1 MPPDHDILGFLRQG
15 ASVAGTRFVLIAASF
30 VSSVVVTRA
39 LPVEERGLFGLL
51 MAVGAL
57 GVQFGNFGLPVANT
71 YLVARNRRLLAAL
84 VSNTGCIFI
93 LIIAFLAAAGTLAV
107 RFVPAWRSLWGAAT
121 AMVWLVAV
129 TGLAQMLA
137 QNLLTG
143 RFLFNIS
150 NWVDVIARLGAIAAM
165 ACLWFAGLVTAE
177 WFAVAASAF
186 ALVGTAWGLRA
197 GKIVLLLNAW
207 DARLGREQLRVGVR
221 AYVACLA
228 SFVVSRL
235 PLYAVGSRG
244 SLDEAAFFT
253 QALVIADTMLVVPT
267 ALGVVLFPNLAATA
281 NAAERVHSTLRL
293 IAVTAVLMILAVGA
307 AWWLGPWALPWVYGP
322 AYAATMP
329 LLVLMLPGVA
339 ALGLCSVTQNA
350 LSANGYPWAAVAS
363 PLAGVGVVIVTLQFT
378 DGVTG
383 CARAYTA
390 GGLAMLA
397 TSALAW
403 WSHRH
408 IVLVVSA
415 TDSDLT
421 TRSET

>member
-1 MPPDHDILGFLRQG
+1 MSPGNGILGVLRQG

-30 VSSVVVTRA
+30 VSSVIVARA

-71 YLVARNRRLLAAL
+71 YLVARDSRLLTAL
-84 VSNTGCIFI
+84 VSNTSWLFI
-93 LIIAFLAAAGTLAV
+93 LILVFLAGAGMLAL
-107 RFVPAWRSLWGAAT
+107 RFVPAWQPLWGAAT
-121 AMVWLVAV
+121 PMVWLVAV

-137 QNLLTG
+137 QNMLTG

-165 ACLWFAGLVTAE
+165 AALWIAGIVSAESFAG
-177 WFAVAASAF
+177 AASLF
-186 ALVGTAWGLRA
+186 ALLATVWGLRY
-197 GKIVLLLNAW
+197 GKIRLALSTW
-207 DARLGREQLRVGVR
+207 DARLGREQLRIGVR

-235 PLYAVGSRG
+235 PLYAVAARG
-244 SLDEAAFFT
+244 SLDEAAYFT
-253 QALVIADTMLVVPT
+253 QALVISDTMLVVPA
-267 ALGVVLFPNLAATA
+267 ALGTVLFPNLAATA
-281 NAAERVHSTLRL
+281 NTMERIRATLRL
-293 IAVTAVLMILAVGA
+293 GAVTGVLMILAVGA
-307 AWWLGPWALPWVYGP
+307 AWGLGPWVLPLVYGS
-322 AYAATMP
+322 AYSATMP

-363 PLAGVGVVIVTLQFT
+363 PLAGVGVVIFTLRFT
-378 DGVTG
+378 EGVTG
-383 CARAYTA
+383 CARAYAA
-390 GGLAMLA
+390 GGLAMFA

-403 WSHRH
+403 WRHRAT
-408 IVLVVSA
+408 VPTKSSSA
-415 TDSDLT
+415 SELT
-421 TRSET
+421 THTET